1 MRNNFFE
8 FTWSEY
14 NHFHF
19 YLTLPTEDS
28 EDKNLKMYVGF
39 WKLYFFIGF
48 WPVTPRKVEWELG
61 QISNQYGFSYFERSL
76 MIYRGEKRTL
86 FFEMPWAWQIVRSD
100 LLMPDGKVYHSNRW
114 NYEGEKIG
122 RHLSWFDIFNG
133 WKDKRIQD
141 RLKKKCTKKMELVH
155 YTKDGRKQEAV
166 ITFTGEEREWR
177 WKWFTWLPLFSKV
190 ERVVDCDSNVELGKK
205 AGSWK
210 GGLMGWSC
218 EWDPYE
224 NMESAFIRWYDKW
237 DGN

>member
-1 MRNNFFE
+1 MRSNFFE

-19 YLTLPTEDS
+19 YVTLPTENS
-28 EDKNLKMYVGF
+28 EDKNLRMYVGF

-48 WPVTPRKVEWELG
+48 WPVKPRKIEWELG
-61 QISNQYGFSYFERSL
+61 QISNQYGFSYFDRNL
-76 MIYRGEKRTL
+76 IIYRGEKRTL
-86 FFEMPWAWQIVRSD
+86 FFQMPWSWQIVRHD

-114 NYEGEKIG
+114 DN
-122 RHLSWFDIFNG
+122 
-133 WKDKRIQD
+133 
-141 RLKKKCTKKMELVH
+141 
-155 YTKDGRKQEAV
+155 A
-166 ITFTGEEREWR
+166 
-177 WKWFTWLPLFSKV
+177 
-190 ERVVDCDSNVELGKK
+190 ELGKK

-224 NMESAFIRWYDKW
+224 NMESAFRRWYDKW